1 MAIGSI
7 VGGVLGAA
15 LGGGNPLGYALGSG
29 VGGALEGGML
39 WNKANKTQISETDP
53 RTRLLYD
60 EIVRKRKGLESGQ
73 LYQPQQDAIRQAGAQ
88 TMQTAAGVTGGD
100 IGATVSALRGINRS
114 TGRNLNELYGQ
125 MMGQSTNLLG
135 QQTAVDQML
144 YNWNYQ
150 KQAYEK
156 QQAMAH
162 AAQTLKDSMANTN
175 AVIASRGDELSN
187 NLRSLFA
194 GNRDELQAIEGAGSA
209 AGSQFRSM
217 FFNPQAQQLS
227 PQQQIPVATGN
238 KYADVGRVLYENMN
252 KPFVQRI
259 LMGNNQPVFGSDQ
272 QGNPMTHL
280 MTSIDNLAVPS
291 LQYDDK
297 TKQWKDLRS
306 LPLNQVVDESM
317 RSNNFIEFQTPE
329 EANWFGKNYHFIMDQ
344 PELIDRVRQNKGYY
358 SKYL

>member
-1 MAIGSI
+1 MATGAI
-7 VGGVLGAA
+7 VGGILGAA
-15 LGGGNPLGYALGSG
+15 LGGGSPLGYALGSG
-29 VGGALEGGML
+29 VGGAIEGGML
-39 WNKANKTQISETDP
+39 WNKANNKQISETDP

-175 AVIASRGDELSN
+175 AVIASRGKELGTDFKS
-187 NLRSLFA
+187 LYESLFA
-194 GNRDELQAIEGAGSA
+194 GNGNADTEQAPAGASGFQLPIA
-209 AGSQFRSM
+209 AL
-217 FFNPQAQQLS
+217 AQ
-227 PQQQIPVATGN
+227 
-238 KYADVGRVLYENMN
+238 
-252 KPFVQRI
+252 
-259 LMGNNQPVFGSDQ
+259 
-272 QGNPMTHL
+272 NPMLAKFFGQQSPTVDPNL
-280 MTSIDNLAVPS
+280 LSMVMPQKSAGTASPSYPTWNTDNML
-291 LQYDDK
+291 
-297 TKQWKDLRS
+297 
-306 LPLNQVVDESM
+306 
-317 RSNNFIEFQTPE
+317 
-329 EANWFGKNYHFIMDQ
+329 
-344 PELIDRVRQNKGYY
+344 GYQGF
-358 SKYL
+358 

>member
-1 MAIGSI
+1 MATGAI
-7 VGGVLGAA
+7 VGGILGAA
-15 LGGGNPLGYALGSG
+15 LGGGSPLGYALGSG
-29 VGGALEGGML
+29 VGGAIEGGML
-39 WNKANKTQISETDP
+39 WNKANNKQISETDP

-162 AAQTLKDSMANTN
+162 AAQTLQDSMANTN
-175 AVIASRGDELSN
+175 AVIASRGDELGADFK
-187 NLRSLFA
+187 SLFG
-194 GNRDELQAIEGAGSA
+194 GNRDELRAIEGAGSA

-217 FFNPQAQQLS
+217 FFNPQAQVSATQQPMAAPATLGMGAGLS
-227 PQQQIPVATGN
+227 YSPTYNGLLSTG
-238 KYADVGRVLYENMN
+238 
-252 KPFVQRI
+252 F
-259 LMGNNQPVFGSDQ
+259 
-272 QGNPMTHL
+272 
-280 MTSIDNLAVPS
+280 
-291 LQYDDK
+291 QY
-297 TKQWKDLRS
+297 
-306 LPLNQVVDESM
+306 
-317 RSNNFIEFQTPE
+317 
-329 EANWFGKNYHFIMDQ
+329 
-344 PELIDRVRQNKGYY
+344 
-358 SKYL
+358 

>member
-1 MAIGSI
+1 MATGAI
-7 VGGVLGAA
+7 VGGI
-15 LGGGNPLGYALGSG
+15 LGGALGSVIPG
-29 VGGALEGGML
+29 AGTALGYSLGSGIGGLAEGAMM
-39 WNKANKTQISETDP
+39 WNKANNKQISETDP

-175 AVIASRGDELSN
+175 AVIASRGKELGTDFKS
-187 NLRSLFA
+187 LYESLFGGNGNAATGQAPA
-194 GNRDELQAIEGAGSA
+194 GA
-209 AGSQFRSM
+209 AGFQLPIAALAQNPVLAK
-217 FFNPQAQQLS
+217 FFGQQSPTVDPNLLNMVM
-227 PQQQIPVATGN
+227 PQQSAGTASPSYPTWN
-238 KYADVGRVLYENMN
+238 TDNM
-252 KPFVQRI
+252 
-259 LMGNNQPVFGSDQ
+259 LGY
-272 QGNPMTHL
+272 QG
-280 MTSIDNLAVPS
+280 
-291 LQYDDK
+291 
-297 TKQWKDLRS
+297 
-306 LPLNQVVDESM
+306 
-317 RSNNFIEFQTPE
+317 F
-329 EANWFGKNYHFIMDQ
+329 
-344 PELIDRVRQNKGYY
+344 
-358 SKYL
+358 

>member
-1 MAIGSI
+1 MATGAI
-7 VGGVLGAA
+7 VGGI
-15 LGGGNPLGYALGSG
+15 LGGALGSVIPG
-29 VGGALEGGML
+29 AGTALGYSLGSGIGGLAEGAVM
-39 WNKANKTQISETDP
+39 WNKANNKQISETDP

-162 AAQTLKDSMANTN
+162 AAQTLKDSMANVN
-175 AVIASRGDELSN
+175 AVVASRGDEIGSGVK
-187 NLRSLFA
+187 SLFA
-194 GNRDELQAIEGAGSA
+194 GNGNATTEQAPAGASGFQLPIA
-209 AGSQFRSM
+209 AL
-217 FFNPQAQQLS
+217 AQ
-227 PQQQIPVATGN
+227 
-238 KYADVGRVLYENMN
+238 
-252 KPFVQRI
+252 
-259 LMGNNQPVFGSDQ
+259 
-272 QGNPMTHL
+272 NPMLAKFFGQQSPTV
-280 MTSIDNLAVPS
+280 DPNL
-291 LQYDDK
+291 
-297 TKQWKDLRS
+297 
-306 LPLNQVVDESM
+306 LNMVIPQKAPA
-317 RSNNFIEFQTPE
+317 T
-329 EANWFGKNYHFIMDQ
+329 FGTGQIGSGWGLNYSPTYNGLLNAGF
-344 PELIDRVRQNKGYY
+344 
-358 SKYL
+358 